1 MALLPEAVYDSDQVC
16 VNDIKGNRKPKSFV
30 PYSVNRLFKINKDVI
45 EVLLML
51 EVLSHIILRLKIC
64 SVKLRMRRAM
74 KPSCFSS
81 VIVPEALACL
91 RCDYYNRGHLNKV
104 DQSDYR
110 KITIHFRRKLSII
123 IEINNIT
130 CIEINQLQPTD
141 GTFWAQW
148 RKCMS
153 PERLGLMK
161 QAKNVSVS

>member
-1 MALLPEAVYDSDQVC
+1 MQFHLIVASIFLKMC
-16 VNDIKGNRKPKSFV
+16 V
-30 PYSVNRLFKINKDVI
+30 
-45 EVLLML
+45 
-51 EVLSHIILRLKIC
+51 LRLKIC

-74 KPSCFSS
+74 KPSCSSS

-91 RCDYYNRGHLNKV
+91 QCDYYNRGHPNKV

-161 QAKNVSVS
+161 QAKNVSVVVNFLSQVIFIFLLLKLH